1 MINSIINEAEKW
13 IYKLK
18 GRMMEITVMDQNKG
32 KKGKEMKI
40 VSETSSKTINT
51 LIFKLQV
58 S

>member
-1 MINSIINEAEKW
+1 
-13 IYKLK
+13 
-18 GRMMEITVMDQNKG
+18 MEITVMDQNKG